1 MGQKHVW
8 GREMNITEMSSLEG
22 FHRFIGEQL
31 RSHAAAEMSPEQ
43 ALALWRERQESVQA
57 IGEGLADIE
66 SGRSKPFDQ
75 FRQDFAARHG
85 IVGE

>member
-1 MGQKHVW
+1 
-8 GREMNITEMSSLEG
+8 MNITELSSLEG

-31 RSHAAAEMSPEQ
+31 RSDGAVHLSPEQ

-57 IGEGLADIE
+57 IGEGLADSE
-66 SGRSKPFDQ
+66 AGRSKSLEQ

-85 IVGE
+85 IVRQ